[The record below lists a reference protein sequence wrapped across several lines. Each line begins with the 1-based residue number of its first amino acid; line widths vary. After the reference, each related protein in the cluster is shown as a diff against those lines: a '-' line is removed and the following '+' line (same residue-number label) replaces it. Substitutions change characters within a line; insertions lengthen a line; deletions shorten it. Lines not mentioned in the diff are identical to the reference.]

1 MSETGNKG
9 PLIKKKPKSMDR
21 PKPVTINTGAN
32 NGFKF
37 NSEPTNPVKEVE
49 ETKRSAEIPVSKKP
63 ESPKTEKKS
72 TPRKK
77 RVSVVGK
84 DNSVKS
90 IKVPHD
96 IHVKIG
102 ILGKFM
108 DENKT
113 YAIISDLI
121 DYYKENELT
130 DRQQKQFE
138 YMTEF
143 LNSEE

>member
-9 PLIKKKPKSMDR
+9 PLIKKKPKPMDR
-21 PKPVTINTGAN
+21 PKPITINTGTD

-37 NSEPTNPVKEVE
+37 NSQPSNPVKEVE
-49 ETKRSAEIPVSKKP
+49 ETKSSVEVPVSKKQ
-63 ESPKTEKKS
+63 ESPKVVEKNK
-72 TPRKK
+72 PRKK
-77 RVSVVGK
+77 RVGVVGK

-90 IKVPHD
+90 IKVPND
-96 IHVKIG
+96 IHAKIG

-113 YAIISDLI
+113 YAIISELI

-138 YMTEF
+138 YMTDF
-143 LNSEE
+143 LNNED